1 MIRILSVAAVA
12 FGALMLTA
20 CGGPEKEAANARA
33 DHVEQLGDQQAD
45 ALEKAAEATDAQQNT
60 FEKQADAVED
70 NAEKRADEIREREIG
85 GPAPVP
91 GVAGA
96 VEGF

>member
-1 MIRILSVAAVA
+1 MIRILSVAAA
-12 FGALMLTA
+12 GCAALMLAA
-20 CGGPEKEAANARA
+20 CGGPEQDAANARA
-33 DHVEQLGDQQAD
+33 DHVEKLGEQ
-45 ALEKAAEATDAQQNT
+45 
-60 FEKQADAVED
+60 QADAVED